1 MKQLILGLLLIVGG
15 ITGFQAQSVNAAVK
29 ITSTSITSKVDT
41 PLNLKSL
48 VKTNYASTKIKSVT
62 LTTSQPVLAS
72 PQNLT
77 IGVKVT
83 ATDKSVASK
92 NLTLKVVANNNLKQ
106 RANMIYFL
114 QSAVPYIKGNMSVTK
129 APALTAQ
136 TWGGN
141 VNFSGTDKQNTE
153 FIGHNPG
160 VFVQNKQLKIGAA
173 IKVTDAKNRAFV
185 YHVDKIAVVN
195 PLGYTKAGVDLYPN
209 ITTRG
214 TTERIV
220 LQSSVNASDKLIV
233 FAH

>member
-106 RANMIYFL
+106 RANMIYFCNRQCL
-114 QSAVPYIKGNMSVTK
+114 ISK
-129 APALTAQ
+129 ATC
-136 TWGGN
+136 
-141 VNFSGTDKQNTE
+141 
-153 FIGHNPG
+153 
-160 VFVQNKQLKIGAA
+160 
-173 IKVTDAKNRAFV
+173 R
-185 YHVDKIAVVN
+185 
-195 PLGYTKAGVDLYPN
+195 
-209 ITTRG
+209 
-214 TTERIV
+214 
-220 LQSSVNASDKLIV
+220 
-233 FAH
+233 